1 MLDAAWS
8 AAQQLF
14 SWGPML
20 GILIMLP
27 ITLLSGLMPGGGL
40 PITIV
45 LLGFAPYLDPW
56 VTITVAVFAMAG
68 NDITEPMPS
77 ILMGI
82 PGHRSAQAT
91 ILDGYPMSQK
101 GLAGVALGAS
111 YTCTLVGGIFGALV
125 LLVSLP
131 IAREFMQLFG
141 SPEFFL
147 LALMGIVS
155 VAVVSAG
162 AFVKGMLAASLGL
175 AIAMIGFS
183 KLTGDIRAT
192 FGIDYLWDGFNI
204 GPIVVGL
211 FAIPEI
217 IDLVVNNTTIARE
230 RVEEMVKD
238 AKRDVYR
245 GMAEAF
251 RHKWLLFKSSLIG
264 VIFGIMP
271 GVGASAA
278 HWISYAYARETE
290 PGARETFGTGDV
302 RGVIAADTPNN
313 SSGGGDLIPTVLFG
327 IPGSGGMTILLAIM
341 ILSGIQPGPA
351 MLTTHLPLTI
361 SLVYTLVLACTIV
374 VPIVLYFAPLIVRT
388 AAVPPNILA
397 PVVVGFVTL
406 AAYMGDYSIFDLVV
420 VLAFGVLG
428 VFMKRYGWPR
438 PPILISTVLAA
449 IVERY
454 LWLSLNTYGWD
465 MLVRPQFI
473 AIFVIMLAIMYASL
487 RVQVNARRMMQKA
500 QAATLANGGREG
512 RASLLGIEGRRGRLL
527 SLEVCGELLLLT
539 LVAAFFAYL
548 LVDSQRWRLGATII
562 PWFAVA
568 LGTPF
573 LILRFIAILRPATT
587 AAAGGPAAQIMDIG
601 FGTSS
606 DGKAGR
612 RAVRIV
618 GHILLLYLGIWLF
631 GFHLALPIG
640 TGLYLYIYG
649 RAGVLWSA
657 AVGLLFLALIMGV
670 YDELLHA
677 RWHEPLIPSLL
688 GWN

>member
-1 MLDAAWS
+1 MLDAAIS

-14 SWGPML
+14 SAGPML

-45 LLGFAPYLDPW
+45 VLGFAPYMDPW
-56 VTITVAVFAMAG
+56 VSITVAVFAMAG

-91 ILDGYPMSQK
+91 ILDGYPMAQK
-101 GLAGVALGAS
+101 GLAGIALGAS
-111 YTCTLVGGIFGALV
+111 YTCTLFGGLFGAAV

-147 LALMGIVS
+147 LALMGIIS

-162 AFVKGMLAASLGL
+162 AFVKGMLTAALGL
-175 AIAMIGFS
+175 GIATIGFS

-211 FAIPEI
+211 FAIPEV
-217 IDLVVNNTTIARE
+217 IDLVVSNTSIARE
-230 RVEEMVKD
+230 RVETMVVE

-245 GMAEAF
+245 GMVEAF
-251 RHKWLLFKSSLIG
+251 RHKMLLIKSSLIG

-278 HWISYAYARETE
+278 HWISYAHARETE
-290 PGARETFGTGDV
+290 PGGRETFGTGDV

-351 MLTTHLPLTI
+351 MLTTHLDLTI
-361 SLVYTLVLACTIV
+361 SLVYTLVLACTVV
-374 VPIVLYFAPLIVRT
+374 VPIVLFFAPLIVRT

-397 PVVVGFVTL
+397 PIIIGFVTL
-406 AAYMGDYSIFDLVV
+406 SAYMGEYSIFDLVV
-420 VLAFGVLG
+420 VLGFGVLG

-438 PPILISTVLAA
+438 PPILIATVLASV
-449 IVERY
+449 VERY
-454 LWLSLNTYGWD
+454 LWLSVNTYGWE
-465 MLVRPQFI
+465 MLIRPQFV
-473 AIFVIMLAIMYASL
+473 AIFFIMVAIIHASL
-487 RVQVNARRMMQKA
+487 RVQSGARRALQKA
-500 QAATLANGGREG
+500 RQ
-512 RASLLGIEGRRGRLL
+512 
-527 SLEVCGELLLLT
+527 
-539 LVAAFFAYL
+539 
-548 LVDSQRWRLGATII
+548 TI
-562 PWFAVA
+562 PD
-568 LGTPF
+568 L
-573 LILRFIAILRPATT
+573 
-587 AAAGGPAAQIMDIG
+587 
-601 FGTSS
+601 
-606 DGKAGR
+606 KA
-612 RAVRIV
+612 
-618 GHILLLYLGIWLF
+618 
-631 GFHLALPIG
+631 
-640 TGLYLYIYG
+640 
-649 RAGVLWSA
+649 
-657 AVGLLFLALIMGV
+657 
-670 YDELLHA
+670 
-677 RWHEPLIPSLL
+677 
-688 GWN
+688 

>member
-125 LLVSLP
+125 LLISLP

-162 AFVKGMLAASLGL
+162 AFVKGMLTASLGL

-230 RVEEMVKD
+230 RVEDMVRD

-245 GMAEAF
+245 GMAEAL
-251 RHKWLLFKSSLIG
+251 RHKWLLFKSSMIG

-341 ILSGIQPGPA
+341 IMSGIQPGPA
-351 MLTTHLPLTI
+351 MLTTNLPLTI

-388 AAVPPNILA
+388 AAVPPNVLA
-397 PVVVGFVTL
+397 PVVLGFVTL

-428 VFMKRYGWPR
+428 VFMKRFGWPR
-438 PPILISTVLAA
+438 PPILIATVLAA

-454 LWLSLNTYGWD
+454 LWLSLNTYGWE

-473 AIFVIMLAIMYASL
+473 AIFLVMIAIMYASL
-487 RVQVNARRMMQKA
+487 RVQVNARRMLQKA
-500 QAATLANGGREG
+500 VSDKAEVEPGGRSG
-512 RASLLGIEGRRGRLL
+512 PAIIEGRRSRLL
-527 SLEVCGELLLLT
+527 SLEVGGELLLLI
-539 LVAAFFAYL
+539 LVTAFFVYM
-548 LVDSQRWRLGATII
+548 LVDSMRWKLGASII
-562 PWFAVA
+562 PWFAIA

-573 LILRFIAILRPATT
+573 LMLRFLSILRPARGSL
-587 AAAGGPAAQIMDIG
+587 AGPATQIMDIG

-606 DGKAGR
+606 DGQAKQR
-612 RAVRIV
+612 LIRIV
-618 GHILLLYLGIWLF
+618 GHILLLYVGIWLV
-631 GFHLALPIG
+631 GFHVALPIL

-649 RAGVLWSA
+649 RAGLLWSIVVA
-657 AVGLLFLALIMGV
+657 LLFLALIVGV

-688 GWN
+688 GWY